1 MIQILYQ
8 LRQNHCSVDFYV
20 YFRFDVLLFPHLRIW
35 QCSVYMQSVVHV
47 STGYS
52 QVDKTDIDEV
62 IYDAPL
68 SPSDLINMT
77 Q

>member
-1 MIQILYQ
+1 
-8 LRQNHCSVDFYV
+8 
-20 YFRFDVLLFPHLRIW
+20 
-35 QCSVYMQSVVHV
+35 VHV

-68 SPSDLINMT
+68 SSTELVTMT
-77 Q
+77 QWVLSVVC